1 MSMPEPTP
9 KAANTQRK
17 SPQET
22 AKKAKRHEELLPLHR
37 YDDEGR
43 VKPPVIYY
51 WVIAYLMRGVIIVLG
66 ASGMGVDTKA
76 VLGAFYSS
84 HTQLYAHLFIG
95 IPAIYSFFILS
106 YRKQFYDNEK
116 IFWLR
121 TVKPTLILGIVL
133 DFTLAIFLA
142 IESLWSFSILLG
154 ATFFLNSTFIFIL
167 TKSEW
172 ISRNEQTI

>member
-1 MSMPEPTP
+1 MPETTP

-17 SPQET
+17 SAKET

-43 VKPPVIYY
+43 VKPPVIYF
-51 WVIAYLMRGVIIVLG
+51 WVIAYLMRGIIIVLG

-76 VLGAFYSS
+76 VLGAFYPS
-84 HTQLYAHLFIG
+84 HTQLYAHLLIG

-116 IFWLR
+116 LFWLK
-121 TVKPTLILGIVL
+121 TVKPALLIGLLL
-133 DFTLAIFLA
+133 DLAFNIFLA
-142 IESLWSFSILLG
+142 YSINWVFDKIVGGTTLLCLG
-154 ATFFLNSTFIFIL
+154 LIY
-167 TKSEW
+167 
-172 ISRNEQTI
+172 TIINNRYTS